1 MASMI
6 IPLRRSAGAK
16 KGLIKSLREDSAR
29 YEDPWKD
36 PAYWTMAVYRFGRWA
51 MEARAPVK
59 PMASKVYGGLRLAL
73 ELVTHNTIHR
83 EAKIGEGFTLLHGG
97 SVHIH
102 PGSVIGERVTIMHEV
117 TLGTNT
123 NPQRTDNGAP
133 VIGDDVFIGAGAK
146 ILGPVRIGDGAV
158 IAANSLVLADV
169 PAGATAAGVP
179 ARILRFNGRD
189 QAS

>member
-51 MEARAPVK
+51 METRAPVK

-102 PGSVIGERVTIMHEV
+102 PGS
-117 TLGTNT
+117 
-123 NPQRTDNGAP
+123 